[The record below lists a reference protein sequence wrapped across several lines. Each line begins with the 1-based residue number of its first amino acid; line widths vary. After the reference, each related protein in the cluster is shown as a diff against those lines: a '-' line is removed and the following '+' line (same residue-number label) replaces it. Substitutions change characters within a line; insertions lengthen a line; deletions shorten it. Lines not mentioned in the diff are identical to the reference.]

1 MISAGD
7 YPFLAI
13 SDLTCCL
20 EDTRLGFSV
29 FSVPPDSKKTK
40 LESSHQE
47 TSPSESKNSGVV
59 LAPSPPMEV
68 HPYSYFLWCG
78 YF

>member
-20 EDTRLGFSV
+20 EDTRLGV
-29 FSVPPDSKKTK
+29 FCFLCHLIVRRPNLKVAIKR
-40 LESSHQE
+40 LLHQ
-47 TSPSESKNSGVV
+47 KAKILG
-59 LAPSPPMEV
+59 
-68 HPYSYFLWCG
+68 
-78 YF
+78 